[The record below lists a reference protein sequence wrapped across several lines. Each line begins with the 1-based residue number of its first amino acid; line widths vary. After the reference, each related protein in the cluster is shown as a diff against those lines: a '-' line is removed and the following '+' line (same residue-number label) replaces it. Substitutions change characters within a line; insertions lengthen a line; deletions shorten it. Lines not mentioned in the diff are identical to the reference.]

1 MRLKQSALW
10 AAAGT
15 IYLFLSR
22 AAGSI
27 RPQMFYNLSAARI
40 NVLLS
45 LLAAGT
51 LVLFFLSFY
60 RQFTLTGK
68 KGEEIKNER
77 LGRATLF
84 AITGSVFLALF
95 IAQGIFRV
103 FGMENFI
110 PAETQTTVSVF
121 LLLAIA
127 ICWVYFYAVFYEEA
141 SKKVSGRL
149 ASATKL
155 AVWGSS
161 IGLLLRIYLMLR
173 LYYPSQFRWN
183 GAISSGPL
191 ILLIPMMLFVFF
203 SAVYFF
209 WVFYQEH

>member
-10 AAAGT
+10 AAAGI

-22 AAGSI
+22 AAGTLW
-27 RPQMFYNLSAARI
+27 PQMFYSLSAARI
-40 NVLLS
+40 NLLLS

-51 LVLFFLSFY
+51 LFLFFLLFY
-60 RQFTLTGK
+60 REFTLVGK
-68 KGEEIKNER
+68 KGEQMKNER

-84 AITGSVFLALF
+84 AMTGSIFLALF
-95 IAQGIFRV
+95 IAGGISRV
-103 FGMENFI
+103 FDMGNVF
-110 PAETQTTVSVF
+110 PVETQITVTVF
-121 LLLAIA
+121 LLLAVA

-141 SKKVSGRL
+141 SGKISNRL
-149 ASATKL
+149 LSATKL

-183 GAISSGPL
+183 GALSSGPL
-191 ILLIPMMLFVFF
+191 LILIPMMLFVFF
-203 SAVYFF
+203 STVYFF
-209 WVFYQEH
+209 WVFYQEQ